1 MITAALSQLLQAIPQ
16 ARLIGED
23 VSFTGAGIDTRTLR
37 PGNLFI
43 AIRGERYDGHDFV
56 EQAVEQGAVA
66 LVVEEPSECNCPQLV
81 VPGTRSALGAIA
93 AWWRFQVN
101 PTVVAVTGS
110 NGKTTT
116 KEMLA
121 QIFSVAG
128 KTMATQGNFNNDIGV
143 PLTLMRLEATD
154 RFAVI
159 EIGANHHGEIDQI
172 VPWVKPDVALITM
185 IGPCHL
191 EGFGTL
197 EGVAKAKS
205 EIFSTLGECD
215 VAVIPSDDAFAA
227 VLAANSD
234 RAKQWFFGES
244 DHSDLRICFEGEV
257 VIFSAKGEEAELHLQ
272 LQGRHNIQNAAAAA
286 AAALAAGVSLD
297 HVMQGLAAVQPV
309 KGRLQLRPEILDY
322 RIIDDSYN
330 ANPAS
335 FRAAIDTLAS
345 ADEKT
350 CLVMG
355 DMGELGGDE
364 EAFHEEVG
372 RYARA
377 TGIDFLFALGDWS
390 FAAVQEFG
398 AGGTHA
404 KSINN
409 LVEEFMRVVPQG
421 SCVVVKGSRFMRM
434 ERFIESL
441 EQHQSRS
448 KESPQ

>member
-37 PGNLFI
+37 VGNLFI
-43 AIRGERYDGHDFV
+43 AIRGDRFDGHDFV
-56 EQAVEQGAVA
+56 DQAVEQGAVA
-66 LVVEEPSECNCPQLV
+66 LVLEEPSDCDCPQLIV
-81 VPGTRSALGAIA
+81 ADTRSALGAIA
-93 AWWRFQVN
+93 AWWRSQVD

-128 KTMATQGNFNNDIGV
+128 KTLATHGNFNNDIGV
-143 PLTLMRLEATD
+143 PLTLMRLESTD

-159 EIGANHHGEIDQI
+159 EIGANHHGEIAEI
-172 VPWVKPDVALITM
+172 VPWVRPDVALITM

-191 EGFGTL
+191 EGFGSL

-205 EIFSTLGECD
+205 EIFSTLGEQD
-215 VAVIPSDDAFAA
+215 VAIIPSDDAFAA
-227 VLAANSD
+227 VLAANSG
-234 RAKQWFFGES
+234 RARRVFFGEG
-244 DHSDLRICFEGEV
+244 DQSDLRIDCDGEAV
-257 VIFSAKGEEAELHLQ
+257 VFLANGEKAELSLQ
-272 LQGRHNIQNAAAAA
+272 LQGQHNIQNAAAAA

-297 HVMQGLAAVQPV
+297 QVMQGLAAVRSV

-322 RIIDDSYN
+322 LIIDDTYN

-345 ADEKT
+345 AEEKT

-364 EAFHEEVG
+364 EAVHEEVG
-372 RYARA
+372 QYARVS
-377 TGIDFLFALGDWS
+377 GIDFLFALGEWS
-390 FAAVQEFG
+390 FAAVRGFG
-398 AGGTHA
+398 SGGSQA
-404 KSINN
+404 ESINN
-409 LVEEFMRVVPQG
+409 LVEEFMRVVPPG
-421 SCVVVKGSRFMRM
+421 TRVVVKGSRFMRM

-441 EQHQSRS
+441 EQHQPCHEER
-448 KESPQ
+448 PQ

>member
-16 ARLIGED
+16 ARLVGED

-43 AIRGERYDGHDFV
+43 AIRGERFDGHDFV
-56 EQAVEQGAVA
+56 GQAVEQGAVA
-66 LVVEEPSECNCPQLV
+66 LVVEEPSECNCPQLI
-81 VPGTRSALGAIA
+81 VPDTRSALGAIA
-93 AWWRFQVN
+93 AWWRFQVK

-121 QIFSVAG
+121 KIFSVAG

-143 PLTLMRLEATD
+143 PLTLMRLESTD

-159 EIGANHHGEIDQI
+159 EIGANHHGEIAEI
-172 VPWVKPDVALITM
+172 VPWVRPDVALITM

-191 EGFGTL
+191 EGFGSL

-205 EIFSTLGECD
+205 EIFSTLGEQD
-215 VAVIPSDDAFAA
+215 AAIIPSDDAFAA
-227 VLAANSD
+227 VLAANSG
-234 RAKQWFFGES
+234 RAKRVFFGEG
-244 DHSDLRICFEGEV
+244 DQSDLRIDCDGESV
-257 VIFSAKGEEAELHLQ
+257 VFLANGEKAELSLQ

-297 HVMQGLAAVQPV
+297 QVMQGLAAVRSV

-322 RIIDDSYN
+322 LIIDDTYN

-345 ADEKT
+345 AEEKT

-364 EAFHEEVG
+364 EVVHEEVG
-372 RYARA
+372 QYARVS
-377 TGIDFLFALGDWS
+377 GIDFLFALGEWS
-390 FAAVQEFG
+390 FAAVRGFG
-398 AGGTHA
+398 SGGSHA
-404 KSINN
+404 ESINN
-409 LVEEFMRVVPQG
+409 LVEEFMRVVPPG
-421 SCVVVKGSRFMRM
+421 TRVVVKGSRFMRM

-441 EQHQSRS
+441 EQHQPCHEER
-448 KESPQ
+448 PL